1 MGEPLRLA
9 EQPERKPETSG
20 EPNAPPGA
28 VRETPKLTVVQRPEK
43 APQSQESAPY
53 KRRLLSV
60 VHPLQIRMLLQ
71 VIAYSLIVFVLLA
84 VPVFSPLME
93 ALDDPELSWEA
104 RAIVA
109 NDLLNLHA
117 RFWPWAMGASVV
129 VLINCLHSL
138 QLMHRVAGPLYRL
151 QKVFPKI
158 GEGNLSI
165 RTTLRQHDYMAPEV
179 DLVNQ
184 MTAQLQSKI
193 NQIKQAQVILALD
206 AARMKELAVAKND
219 PALVALAKQMEQN
232 LAAVKTSLD
241 GFKTHNG

>member
-9 EQPERKPETSG
+9 EQPEPKPEIPG
-20 EPNAPPGA
+20 EPNALPGA
-28 VRETPKLTVVQRPEK
+28 VREAPKLTVVQKPEK
-43 APQSQESAPY
+43 APQGQESPHH
-53 KRRLLSV
+53 KRRLFTV

-71 VIAYSLIVFVLLA
+71 VIAYSLIIFILLA
-84 VPVFSPLME
+84 IPVFSPLME
-93 ALDDPELSWEA
+93 ALDSPTLSWEE
-104 RAIVA
+104 RAAVA

-151 QKVFPKI
+151 RKVFPKI
-158 GEGNLSI
+158 AEGNLSI
-165 RTTLRQHDYMAPEV
+165 RTTLRQDDYLAPEV

-193 NQIKQAQVILALD
+193 NQIKHTQVILALD
-206 AARMKELAVAKND
+206 AARVKELAVAKND
-219 PALVALAKQMEQN
+219 PALTALAKQMEQN
-232 LAAVKTSLD
+232 LAGLKTSLD
-241 GFKTHNG
+241 TFKTHSG

>member
-9 EQPERKPETSG
+9 EQPEPKPETSG
-20 EPNAPPGA
+20 EPNALPGA
-28 VRETPKLTVVQRPEK
+28 VRATPKLTVVQGPEK
-43 APQSQESAPY
+43 DPQAQASAPY
-53 KRRLLSV
+53 KRRLFAV
-60 VHPLQIRMLLQ
+60 IHPLQIRMLLQ

-84 VPVFSPLME
+84 IPVFQPLMQ
-93 ALDDPELSWEA
+93 ALDNPALSWEE
-104 RAIVA
+104 RAVVA

-117 RFWPWAMGASVV
+117 RFWPWALGASMV
-129 VLINCLHSL
+129 VLIHCIHSL
-138 QLMHRVAGPLYRL
+138 RLMHHVTGPLYRL
-151 QKVFPKI
+151 RKVFPKI
-158 GEGNLSI
+158 AEGNLSV
-165 RTTLRQHDYMAPEV
+165 RTTLRQHDYLAPEV
-179 DLVNQ
+179 DLVNH

-206 AARMKELAVAKND
+206 TARIKELGVAKND

>member
-1 MGEPLRLA
+1 MGQPQRLA
-9 EQPERKPETSG
+9 DQPEPKSESAG
-20 EPNAPPGA
+20 ESNSEQEA
-28 VRETPKLTVVQRPEK
+28 VRVTPKLTVVKGPEK
-43 APQSQESAPY
+43 GPKAQENPHY
-53 KRRLLSV
+53 KRRLFAV

-71 VIAYSLIVFVLLA
+71 VIAYSLIVFVLLSI
-84 VPVFSPLME
+84 PVFSPLME
-93 ALDDPELSWEA
+93 ALDDPQLSWEE
-104 RAIVA
+104 RAAVA

-151 QKVFPKI
+151 RKVFPKI
-158 GEGNLSI
+158 AEGNLTV
-165 RTTLRQHDYMAPEV
+165 RTTLRQHDYLAPEV

-219 PALVALAKQMEQN
+219 PALVSVAKQMEQN

>member
-9 EQPERKPETSG
+9 EQPEPKSETPG
-20 EPNAPPGA
+20 APNSPPGA

-43 APQSQESAPY
+43 DPQGQESPHY
-53 KRRLLSV
+53 KRRLFAV

-71 VIAYSLIVFVLLA
+71 VIAYSLIVFILL
-84 VPVFSPLME
+84 VIPVFSPLME
-93 ALDDPELSWEA
+93 ALDDPRLSWEE
-104 RAIVA
+104 RAVVA

-117 RFWPWAMGASVV
+117 RFWPWALGANMV
-129 VLINCLHSL
+129 VLVHCIHSL
-138 QLMHRVAGPLYRL
+138 RLMHRVAGPLYRL
-151 QKVFPKI
+151 RKVFPKI
-158 GEGNLSI
+158 GEGNLSV
-165 RTTLRQHDYMAPEV
+165 RTTLRQHDYLAPEV
-179 DLVNQ
+179 DLVNH

>member
-9 EQPERKPETSG
+9 DQPSPQPE
-20 EPNAPPGA
+20 GA
-28 VRETPKLTVVQRPEK
+28 DQSNRAEEAARTTPKLTVVPSPEK
-43 APQSQESAPY
+43 DPQARESPHY
-53 KRRLLSV
+53 KRRLFSV

-84 VPVFSPLME
+84 IPVFQPLMQ
-93 ALDDPELSWEA
+93 ALDNPALSWEE
-104 RAIVA
+104 RAVVA

-117 RFWPWAMGASVV
+117 RFWPWALGASMV
-129 VLINCLHSL
+129 VLIHCIHSL
-138 QLMHRVAGPLYRL
+138 RLMHRVAGPLYRL
-151 QKVFPKI
+151 RKVFPKI
-158 GEGNLSI
+158 AEGNLSV
-165 RTTLRQHDYMAPEV
+165 RTTLRQHDYLAPEV
-179 DLVNQ
+179 DLVNH

>member
-9 EQPERKPETSG
+9 DQPSPQPE
-20 EPNAPPGA
+20 GA
-28 VRETPKLTVVQRPEK
+28 DQSNRAEEAARATPKLTVVPSPEK
-43 APQSQESAPY
+43 DPQARESPHY
-53 KRRLLSV
+53 KRRLFSV

-84 VPVFSPLME
+84 IPVFSPLME
-93 ALDDPELSWEA
+93 ALDDPRLSWEE
-104 RAIVA
+104 RATVA

-117 RFWPWAMGASVV
+117 RFWPWALGASMV
-129 VLINCLHSL
+129 VLIHCIHSL
-138 QLMHRVAGPLYRL
+138 RLMHRVAGPLYRL
-151 QKVFPKI
+151 RKVFPKI
-158 GEGNLSI
+158 AEGNLSV
-165 RTTLRQHDYMAPEV
+165 RTTLRQHDYLAPEV
-179 DLVNQ
+179 DLVNH

>member
-9 EQPERKPETSG
+9 EQPEPKPDTPG
-20 EPNAPPGA
+20 APNTLPGA
-28 VRETPKLTVVQRPEK
+28 VRETPRLTVVQESEK
-43 APQSQESAPY
+43 DPQAQESAHY
-53 KRRLLSV
+53 KRRLFSV

-84 VPVFSPLME
+84 IPVFQPLME
-93 ALDDPELSWEA
+93 ALDDPELSWEV
-104 RAIVA
+104 RATVA

-151 QKVFPKI
+151 RKVFPKI
-158 GEGNLSI
+158 GEGNLSV
-165 RTTLRQHDYMAPEV
+165 RTTLRQHDYLVPEV

-184 MTAQLQSKI
+184 MTVQLQSKI

-206 AARMKELAVAKND
+206 AARMKELAVTKND

-232 LAAVKTSLD
+232 LIVLKTSLD
-241 GFKTHNG
+241 GFKTRNG